1 MVIKVN
7 GKQEDIGVRTRLSE
21 IIREKNL
28 SPEKI
33 VVEYNLRIVVLAE
46 WPDIQV
52 QEDDRIEI
60 ISFVGG
66 G

>member
-1 MVIKVN
+1 MVITIN
-7 GKQEDIGVRTRLSE
+7 GKQETAGTDETLYE
-21 IIREKNL
+21 LIRNKGL

-33 VVEYNLRIVVLAE
+33 VVEHNLRIVEASL
-46 WPDIQV
+46 WPDIHV
-52 QEDDRIEI
+52 QENDRIEI